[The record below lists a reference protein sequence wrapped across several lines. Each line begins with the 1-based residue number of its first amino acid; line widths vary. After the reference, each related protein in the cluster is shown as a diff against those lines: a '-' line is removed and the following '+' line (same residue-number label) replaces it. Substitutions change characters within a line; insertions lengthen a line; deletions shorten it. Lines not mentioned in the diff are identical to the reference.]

1 MANQNTKIIFL
12 HGFPLTHKMWKE
24 QFSLQEKFNV
34 QFPDLP
40 GAGQYARETVF
51 TLEDMADRVI
61 NSLSGSEKIIPVGLS
76 MGGYVALRIADRIP
90 ERLAGIV
97 LMNTRAEADA
107 NPVKL
112 KRAGTVKFIRENGA
126 EPFLKMFIPD
136 MCSESTR
143 RNQSLMNFLFSIGA
157 ENTAEGL
164 SSQMIA
170 LQGRMDSEMLLS
182 KIAVPTL
189 VVAGAQDLITP
200 KEGMKL
206 MSDKISGSEF
216 HIIENAGHLS
226 PLERSDAVN
235 PILEKFLGKTVQ

>member
-1 MANQNTKIIFL
+1 MNQNTKIVFL

-24 QFSLQEKFNV
+24 QFYLEKKYNA

-40 GAGQYARETVF
+40 GAGQFSKETVF

-61 NSLSGSEKIIPVGLS
+61 ASLSPSEHIIPVGLS
-76 MGGYVALRIADRIP
+76 MGGYVAMRIADRIP
-90 ERLAGIV
+90 ERLAGLV

-126 EPFLKMFIPD
+126 DPFLKMFIPD
-136 MCSESTR
+136 MCSEASR
-143 RNQSLMNFLFSIGA
+143 KNQNLMDFLFSIAA
-157 ENTAEGL
+157 ENSAEGI
-164 SSQMIA
+164 SSQVIA
-170 LQGRMDSEMLLS
+170 LQGRTDSETLLS
-182 KIAVPTL
+182 QIAVPTL
-189 VVAGAQDLITP
+189 VVAGDRDMITP

-216 HIIENAGHLS
+216 HIVENAGHLT
-226 PLERSDAVN
+226 PIERPDIVN
-235 PILEKFLGKTVQ
+235 PLLEKFFGKILK

>member
-1 MANQNTKIIFL
+1 MMNRNIKIVFL

-24 QFSLQEKFNV
+24 QFYFQDKYNV

-40 GAGQYARETVF
+40 GAGQFSKETVF
-51 TLEDMADRVI
+51 TVEDMADRVI
-61 NSLSGSEKIIPVGLS
+61 ESLADYEKIVPVGLS
-76 MGGYVALRIADRIP
+76 MGGYVAMRIADRIP
-90 ERLAGIV
+90 ERLAGLV
-97 LMNTRAEADA
+97 LMDTRAEADP

-126 EPFLKMFIPD
+126 DPFLKMFIPD

-143 RNQSLMNFLFSIGA
+143 RNQSLMDFLFSIAA

-164 SSQMIA
+164 SSQVIA
-170 LQGRMDSEMLLS
+170 LQGRMDSEALLS
-182 KIAVPTL
+182 KIGVPTL
-189 VVAGAQDLITP
+189 VLAGDQDLITP

-206 MSDKISGSEF
+206 MSDKIPGSEF

-226 PLERSDAVN
+226 PIERPDIVN
-235 PILEKFLGKTVQ
+235 PILEKFLGKFF

>member
-1 MANQNTKIIFL
+1 MNQNTKIVFL

-24 QFSLQEKFNV
+24 QFYLEKNYNA

-40 GAGQYARETVF
+40 GAGQFSKETVF

-61 NSLSGSEKIIPVGLS
+61 ASLSPSEHIIPVGLS
-76 MGGYVALRIADRIP
+76 MGGYVAMRIADRIP
-90 ERLAGIV
+90 ERLAGLV

-126 EPFLKMFIPD
+126 DPFLKMFIPD
-136 MCSESTR
+136 MCSESSR
-143 RNQSLMNFLFSIGA
+143 KNQNLMDFLFSIAA
-157 ENTAEGL
+157 ENSAEGL
-164 SSQMIA
+164 SSQVIA
-170 LQGRMDSEMLLS
+170 LQGRTDSETLLS
-182 KIAVPTL
+182 QIAVPTL
-189 VVAGAQDLITP
+189 VVAGDRDMITP

-216 HIIENAGHLS
+216 HIVENAGHLT
-226 PLERSDAVN
+226 PIERPDIVN
-235 PILEKFLGKTVQ
+235 PLLEKFFGKILK

>member
-1 MANQNTKIIFL
+1 MMNRNIKIVFL

-24 QFSLQEKFNV
+24 QFYFQDKYNV

-40 GAGQYARETVF
+40 GAGQFSKETVF
-51 TLEDMADRVI
+51 TVEDMADRVI
-61 NSLSGSEKIIPVGLS
+61 ESLADYEKIVPVGLS
-76 MGGYVALRIADRIP
+76 MGGYVAMRISDRIP
-90 ERLAGIV
+90 ERLAGLV
-97 LMNTRAEADA
+97 LMDTRAEADP

-126 EPFLKMFIPD
+126 DPFLKMFIPD

-143 RNQSLMNFLFSIGA
+143 RNQSLMDFLFSIAA

-164 SSQMIA
+164 SSQVIA
-170 LQGRMDSEMLLS
+170 LQGRMDSEALLS
-182 KIAVPTL
+182 KIGVPTL
-189 VVAGAQDLITP
+189 VLAGAQDLITP

-206 MSDKISGSEF
+206 MSDKIPGSEF

-226 PLERSDAVN
+226 PIERPDIVN
-235 PILEKFLGKTVQ
+235 PILEKFLGKFF

>member
-1 MANQNTKIIFL
+1 MMNRNIKIVFL

-24 QFSLQEKFNV
+24 QFYFQDKYNV

-40 GAGQYARETVF
+40 GAGQFSKETVF
-51 TLEDMADRVI
+51 TVEDMADRVI
-61 NSLSGSEKIIPVGLS
+61 ESLADYEKIVPVGLS
-76 MGGYVALRIADRIP
+76 MGGYVAMRIADRIP
-90 ERLAGIV
+90 ERLAGLV
-97 LMNTRAEADA
+97 LMDTRAEADP

-126 EPFLKMFIPD
+126 DPFLKMFIPD

-143 RNQSLMNFLFSIGA
+143 RNQSLMDFLFSIAA

-164 SSQMIA
+164 SSQVIA
-170 LQGRMDSEMLLS
+170 LQGRMDSEALLS
-182 KIAVPTL
+182 KIGVPTL
-189 VVAGAQDLITP
+189 VLAGAQDLITP

-206 MSDKISGSEF
+206 MSDKIPGSEF

-226 PLERSDAVN
+226 PIERPDIVN
-235 PILEKFLGKTVQ
+235 PILEKFLGKFF